1 MIKVVAVLLAVS
13 AVPALAQAQDNVKLP
28 AGITPEL
35 RAACEADV
43 RRLCVDDSP
52 TIPKVKA
59 CVAQKFLQLGRR
71 CQVELASAGF
81 SR

>member
-1 MIKVVAVLLAVS
+1 MIKGIAVLLAVT
-13 AVPALAQAQDNVKLP
+13 AAPTLALAQDSIKLP
-28 AGITPEL
+28 AGVTPEL

-43 RRLCVDDSP
+43 RRLCVDENP

-81 SR
+81 AR

>member
-1 MIKVVAVLLAVS
+1 MIRAIAVLLAAT
-13 AVPALAQAQDNVKLP
+13 AVPALAQAQENIKLP
-28 AGITPEL
+28 PGITPEL

-43 RRLCVDDSP
+43 RRLCIDESP
-52 TIPKVKA
+52 TIAKVKA

>member
-1 MIKVVAVLLAVS
+1 MIKAAAVLLAV
-13 AVPALAQAQDNVKLP
+13 AAMPTLARAQENVKLP
-28 AGITPEL
+28 PGITPEL

-43 RRLCVDDSP
+43 RRLCIDDSP
-52 TIPKVKA
+52 SIPKVKA
-59 CVAQKFLQLGRR
+59 CVAQKFFQLGRR